1 VVVVVVEVVVVT
13 VIVEVVLIAIV
24 AVPEGLMLAAL
35 GLVAKSI
42 LAPPPCVNPL
52 SKDLSKC
59 LEKYLDKAF
68 GPENTAKLCK
78 DALEDMSQ
86 SNQKAKMITDTYFPT
101 DWADTNERHG
111 T

>member
-1 VVVVVVEVVVVT
+1 
-13 VIVEVVLIAIV
+13 
-24 AVPEGLMLAAL
+24 
-35 GLVAKSI
+35 
-42 LAPPPCVNPL
+42 
-52 SKDLSKC
+52 